1 MVNHFYIILFELN
14 INGWLHWA
22 DTNQHKIILM
32 ILVKNLNTKFRRDLV
47 GSFWDETCRRTDVQK
62 WPLRHDFHFMHF
74 V

>member
-47 GSFWDETCRRTDVQK
+47 GSF
-62 WPLRHDFHFMHF
+62 
-74 V
+74 